1 MEGTCKVYTPLS
13 KIHVPTQCSYKARET
28 RTTILQPACMQRSFY
43 AHAFLVLHC
52 AMFYSPATRMPRFL
66 LIIRAYSDSVPTML
80 DFMTVSCK
88 AHTLLVLTPRY
99 YYHHHTS
106 HTCSAHATLLKR
118 AHAAHTTRIQRSCNA
133 LAMHVQRSCSVH
145 LFPTHSPHVPSS
157 CYTAHILYLATLIR
171 GSCSAYST
179 RTLRERSGHVLRYRG
194 IPFRLRCFL
203 NDGAPYH
210 NIVENSPFVLHGS
223 RCVPG
228 PWAFS
233 SGSSFIFS
241 ESVFGRGGIKFPN

>member
-1 MEGTCKVYTPLS
+1 MHATLILRPCFPRSPLRNVLLS
-13 KIHVPTQCSYKARET
+13 CNAHATVSAYHTRILRQCSDHAR
-28 RTTILQPACMQRSFY
+28 
-43 AHAFLVLHC
+43 
-52 AMFYSPATRMPRFL
+52 
-66 LIIRAYSDSVPTML
+66 
-80 DFMTVSCK
+80 FMTVSCK

-157 CYTAHILYLATLIR
+157 CYTAHTLYLATLIR